1 MKRQIRRGVFETNS
15 SSVHSLTMCSSDEFD
30 KWVRG
35 EVMFDTY
42 SDKLVNVKPEI
53 TEQDKKSAEAYYEE
67 NKKHYWKEWNQL
79 SEEETYEWY
88 MKYMNDYGR
97 FDSDRYNTY
106 EEFFDNEYYETY
118 HQSYTTPNGE
128 KVVAFGY
135 YGHD

>member
-1 MKRQIRRGVFETNS
+1 MTKQIRRGVFETNS

-42 SDKLVNVKPEI
+42 NHKLVDIKPEI
-53 TEQDKKSAEAYYEE
+53 TEQDKRNAEAYYKES
-67 NKKHYWKEWNQL
+67 KKYYWKEWNQL

-88 MKYMNDYGR
+88 IKYMNDYEK

-118 HQSYTTPNGE
+118 HQPYTTPNGE